1 MLPSN
6 HNIRGSSPR
15 GSSPDAPTRYLDTRG
30 RDTSLPTFTHVVIQ
44 GIAHGGGL
52 YVPERVPVLS
62 VEEIVALG
70 NLPYHARAAATHR
83 ALGVDIPDERLD
95 ALMAQAFGPNFD
107 HPAVAP
113 VVEVT
118 PGMHVLELW
127 HGPTSAF
134 KDMALQCMPLLFS
147 EAIAQRRAA
156 GEALDD
162 YLVLVATSGDTGKA
176 ALEGFAD
183 RDYTRIAVFYP
194 ADGVSDIQRK
204 QMVTQRGANVCV
216 FGARGNFDDCQN
228 AVKAVFND
236 PVFGA
241 ELHERWGLQLSS
253 ANSINWGRLVPQ
265 IAYYLSAYADL
276 VMSGAVRAGEIID
289 VCVPTG
295 NFGNI
300 LAAWYARKMGA
311 PFARLLCASN
321 ENNVLTDF
329 INTGI
334 YDISSR
340 PFVTTP
346 SPSMDI
352 LISSNLERLLY
363 ELCGDAACVAGWM
376 ADLAAHKR
384 FQVDEA
390 TWNAVQDLFVGDYV
404 TNDDSLTVIKRVLED
419 TGYLLDP
426 HTSVAWEV
434 AQRLR
439 GERPVLIASTAH
451 WAKFGIDVYKALNG
465 IAYRAP
471 LPEDVARLSGLDLL
485 DRVSERTAQPIPRN
499 LSELRSLSDR
509 FTQVVDASADGA
521 REALRGWLAG

>member
-1 MLPSN
+1 M
-6 HNIRGSSPR
+6 
-15 GSSPDAPTRYLDTRG
+15 
-30 RDTSLPTFTHVVIQ
+30 PTFTRVVVQ
-44 GIAHGGGL
+44 GIAQGGGL
-52 YVPERVPVLS
+52 YVPERLPLLS
-62 VEEIVALG
+62 LDEIVALSG
-70 NLPYHARAAATHR
+70 LPYHARAAATHR
-83 ALGVDIPDERLD
+83 ALGVDIPDDRLD
-95 ALMAQAFGPNFD
+95 ILMTQAFGSNFD

-113 VVEVT
+113 VVEVAT
-118 PGMHVLELW
+118 GVHVLELW

-147 EAIAQRRAA
+147 EAIALRRAA
-156 GEALDD
+156 GQDLDD

-194 ADGVSDIQRK
+194 AGGVSDIQQK
-204 QMVTQRGANVCV
+204 QMVTQRGQNVCV

-236 PVFGA
+236 PVFET
-241 ELHERWGLQLSS
+241 ELHEHWRLRLSS
-253 ANSINWGRLVPQ
+253 ANSINWGRLIPQ
-265 IAYYLSAYADL
+265 IAYYLSAYAEL
-276 VMSGAVRAGEIID
+276 VTSGAIRAGDDID

-311 PFARLLCASN
+311 PFAHLLCASN

-329 INTGI
+329 INTGV
-334 YDISSR
+334 YDISKR

-363 ELCGDAACVAGWM
+363 ELCGDPVRVAGWM
-376 ADLAAHKR
+376 ADLAAYKR
-384 FQVDEA
+384 FQVDGA
-390 TWNAVQDLFVGDYV
+390 TWAAIRDLFVGDFV
-404 TNDDSLTVIKRVLED
+404 TNDESLSVIRRVFTD
-419 TGYLLDP
+419 TGFLLDP
-426 HTSVAWEV
+426 HTAVAWEV

-439 GERPVLIASTAH
+439 GGRPVLVVATAH

-465 IAYRAP
+465 IAYRST
-471 LPEDVARLSGLDLL
+471 LPEEAAQLSGLDLL
-485 DRVSERTAQPIPRN
+485 DRVSERTGCSIPRN
-499 LSELRSLSDR
+499 LSELRSLPER
-509 FTQVVDASADGA
+509 FTLEVDASADGA
-521 REALRGWLAG
+521 RAALRIWLTGQSSTS

>member
-1 MLPSN
+1 MPNLN
-6 HNIRGSSPR
+6 HSTRDGRPE
-15 GSSPDAPTRYLDTRG
+15 APTRYLDTRG
-30 RDTSLPTFTHVVIQ
+30 QDTTAHFHPSGDP
-44 GIAHGGGL
+44 GIAQGGGL
-52 YVPERVPVLS
+52 YVPEQVPVLS
-62 VEEIVALG
+62 VEKIVALSA
-70 NLPYHARAAATHR
+70 LPYHARAAATHR
-83 ALGVDIPDERLD
+83 ALGVDIPNERLD
-95 ALMAQAFGPNFD
+95 ALMALAFGSNFD
-107 HPAVAP
+107 HPGVAP
-113 VVEVT
+113 AVEVAS
-118 PGMHVLELW
+118 GMHVLELW

-147 EAIAQRRAA
+147 EAIALRRAA

-183 RDYTRIAVFYP
+183 RDSTSIAVFYP
-194 ADGVSDIQRK
+194 ADGVSDIQQK
-204 QMVTQRGANVCV
+204 QMITQRGANVCV

-236 PVFGA
+236 PAFGA
-241 ELHERWGLQLSS
+241 ELHEKWGLKLSS
-253 ANSINWGRLVPQ
+253 ANSINWGRLIPQ

-276 VMSGAVRAGEIID
+276 VASGAIQAGDTID

-329 INTGI
+329 INTGV
-334 YDISSR
+334 YDISTR

-363 ELCGDAACVAGWM
+363 EVCDDPARVADWM
-376 ADLAAHKR
+376 ADLATNKR
-384 FQVDEA
+384 CQVDDA
-390 TWNAVQDLFVGDYV
+390 TWAAVRSLFVGDYV
-404 TNDDSLTVIKRVLED
+404 TNDESLSVIRRVFAD

-434 AQRLR
+434 AERLR
-439 GERPVLIASTAH
+439 GDRPLLIASTAH

-471 LPEDVARLSGLDLL
+471 LPESAARLSGLDLL
-485 DRVSERTAQPIPRN
+485 DRVSEQTGQPIPRN
-499 LSELRSLSDR
+499 LSELRSLPHR

-521 REALRGWLAG
+521 RGALRGWLAG

>member
-1 MLPSN
+1 MPKLN
-6 HNIRGSSPR
+6 HSTCDGRPE
-15 GSSPDAPTRYLDTRG
+15 APTRYLDTRG
-30 RDTSLPTFTHVVIQ
+30 QDTTLPTFTQVVIQ
-44 GIAHGGGL
+44 GIAQGGGL
-52 YVPERVPVLS
+52 YVPEQVPALS
-62 VEEIVALG
+62 VEKIVALSG
-70 NLPYHARAAATHR
+70 LPYHARAAATHR

-95 ALMAQAFGPNFD
+95 ALMALAFGSNFD

-113 VVEVT
+113 AVEVAS
-118 PGMHVLELW
+118 GMHVLELW

-147 EAIAQRRAA
+147 EAIALRRAA

-183 RDYTRIAVFYP
+183 RDSTSIAVFYP
-194 ADGVSDIQRK
+194 ADGVSDIQQK
-204 QMVTQRGANVCV
+204 QMITQRGANVCV

-236 PVFGA
+236 PAFGA
-241 ELHERWGLQLSS
+241 ELHEKWGLKLSS

-276 VMSGAVRAGEIID
+276 VASGTIQAGGTID

-329 INTGI
+329 INTGV
-334 YDISSR
+334 YDISTR

-363 ELCGDAACVAGWM
+363 EVCGDPARVADWM
-376 ADLAAHKR
+376 ADLATNKR
-384 FQVDEA
+384 FQVDDA
-390 TWNAVQDLFVGDYV
+390 TWAAVRSLFVGDYV
-404 TNDDSLTVIKRVLED
+404 TNDESLSVIRRVFAD

-426 HTSVAWEV
+426 HTSVAWKV
-434 AQRLR
+434 AERLR
-439 GERPVLIASTAH
+439 GDRPLLIASTAH

-471 LPEDVARLSGLDLL
+471 LPADAARLSGLDLL
-485 DRVSERTAQPIPRN
+485 DRVSEGTGQPIPRN
-499 LSELRSLSDR
+499 LSELRSLPHR

-521 REALRGWLAG
+521 RGALRGWLAG